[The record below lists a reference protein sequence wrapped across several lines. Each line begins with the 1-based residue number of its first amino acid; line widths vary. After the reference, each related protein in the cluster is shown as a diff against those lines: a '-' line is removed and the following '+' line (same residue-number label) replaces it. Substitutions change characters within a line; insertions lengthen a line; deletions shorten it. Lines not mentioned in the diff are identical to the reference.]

1 MSDRLNAGLH
11 HWERITQALVLTQS
25 LPMGEVCLC
34 CTQPCN
40 LLLRSAELSFSQCI
54 GRCRMVCGACRIRV
68 KAFKCAP
75 HGAGWSVRL
84 LLPMAA
90 AGLSDLLKR

>member
-11 HWERITQALVLTQS
+11 YWERVTQALVLTQS

-54 GRCRMVCGACRIRV
+54 GRCRMVCGLCTIRL
-68 KAFKCAP
+68 KAFK
-75 HGAGWSVRL
+75 SVHH
-84 LLPMAA
+84 M
-90 AGLSDLLKR
+90 GLAEAYAYSFQWQQQGSLTC

>member
-11 HWERITQALVLTQS
+11 HWERVTRALVLTQS

-40 LLLRSAELSFSQCI
+40 LPLRTAEPSFSQCI
-54 GRCRMVCGACRIRV
+54 ARCRMVCGACRIRL

-75 HGAGWSVRL
+75 HGAGWSRCFLVA
-84 LLPMAA
+84 MAV
-90 AGLSDLLKR
+90 AGLCDLVKG